1 MNGKRK
7 SAGSISQSKKSKPT
21 NILEETERTEEFE
34 NTIRTD
40 LEAFQ
45 SVACIQDAFQYLR
58 SIFHRNHKLPPIFYQ
73 HQIYSIVENRTR
85 VDREIEE
92 LKNSNQIRIFKCDSN
107 TEDIAICYTSD
118 FKKHIREHLL
128 DFEKET
134 IKQIIS
140 NFKSS
145 QGDFKALIDKFQ
157 DQILDDIKELSV
169 SEFDLKSTYHLN
181 EREITVLIQTGLLTI
196 KNSSSWYFAIPFV
209 GNIRSNFKS
218 CILFLILMFFLVYIQ
233 VTSGVISLKQEEPL

>member
-7 SAGSISQSKKSKPT
+7 SAGSIGSNKKSKPA
-21 NILEETERTEEFE
+21 NILEEAEQTEEFE

-45 SVACIQDAFQYLR
+45 SVTSVQEAFQYLR
-58 SIFHRNHKLPPIFYQ
+58 SIFHRGPKLPPIFYQ

-107 TEDIAICYTSD
+107 TEDIAICFTGD
-118 FKKHIREHLL
+118 FKKHIREQLL

-134 IKQIIS
+134 IKQIIT

-145 QGDFKALIDKFQ
+145 QAEFKALIEKFQ

-169 SEFDLKSTYHLN
+169 CELDLKKTYHLN

-209 GNIRSNFKS
+209 GTIRSNF
-218 CILFLILMFFLVYIQ
+218 IVIYLFFFHIYILMYVCVFFVVNNQ
-233 VTSGVISLKQEEPL
+233 VTSGVT